1 MSSVKNSKRP
11 IQCIILD
18 DEPIGREII
27 ENFVKQIDFVEI
39 VAVCEDGFEALHILK
54 KDRVDLLITDI
65 EMPKINGLELV
76 RSLSYQPAVIFV
88 TAHDQF
94 AVNSFDLGVVDYL
107 LKPVS
112 FDRLLKAVNRVR
124 SLISNKAEDESATNK
139 KQPDYIFIKSD
150 NELKKVMYSDI
161 LYIEADKDYVRIY
174 TSDHADKSRGK
185 PAFYT
190 TYSSMK
196 SIEEKLPSKEFV
208 RIHNSFLVPISAIK
222 SVGKNSVSLING
234 ASLPVSQSHKSE
246 LLSALNQ

>member
-124 SLISNKAEDESATNK
+124 SLISNKAEDELALNNR
-139 KQPDYIFIKSD
+139 QADYIFIKED

-174 TSDHADKSRGK
+174 TSQYAGKSNEK
-185 PAFYT
+185 QAFYT

-234 ASLPVSQSHKSE
+234 ISLPVSQSHKSE

>member
-124 SLISNKAEDESATNK
+124 SLISNKAEDESANK

>member
-1 MSSVKNSKRP
+1 MSSVKNSKRL
-11 IQCIILD
+11 IRCVILD

-39 VAVCEDGFEALHILK
+39 VAVCEDAFEALHILK
-54 KDRVDLLITDI
+54 KDRIDLLITDI
-65 EMPKINGLELV
+65 EMPEINGLELV
-76 RSLSYQPAVIFV
+76 RSLSYQSAVIFV

-124 SLISNKAEDESATNK
+124 SLVSGKVEDGSSLDNRQA
-139 KQPDYIFIKSD
+139 DYIFIKED
-150 NELKKVMYSDI
+150 NELKKIMYSEI

-174 TSDHADKSRGK
+174 TSENRDKGREK
-185 PAFYT
+185 QTFYT
-190 TYSSMK
+190 TYSSMR

-234 ASLPVSQSHKSE
+234 ASLPISQSHKSQ

>member
-124 SLISNKAEDESATNK
+124 SLISNKTEDESANK

>member
-124 SLISNKAEDESATNK
+124 SLISNKTEDESANK

-174 TSDHADKSRGK
+174 TSHHADKSRGK